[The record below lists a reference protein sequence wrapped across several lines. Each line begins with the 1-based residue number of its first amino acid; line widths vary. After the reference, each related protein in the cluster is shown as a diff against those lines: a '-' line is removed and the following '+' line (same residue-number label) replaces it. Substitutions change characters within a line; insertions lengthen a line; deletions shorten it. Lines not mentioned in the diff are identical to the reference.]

1 MNMYRIA
8 TDYNGPLEAAHAQI
22 NDDRYDL
29 VECGATGQPTL
40 DLSEQLRGCSL
51 AFSGSTLLSSANE
64 LVPYR
69 HRL

>member
-1 MNMYRIA
+1 MSLYSIA
-8 TDYNGPLEAAHAQI
+8 TDYNGPLEAAHAPI
-22 NDDRYDL
+22 DEDRYDL

-40 DLSEQLRGCSL
+40 DLSEQLRSCSL

-64 LVPYR
+64 HVPYR